1 MNITIV
7 NQQGHNFGD
16 EAAGAGLLNRI
27 LQYEEVENVTV
38 LYASDS
44 ILPITD
50 SRIIHKP
57 DISLKNV
64 GFKNLITYYLFGSK
78 IVKNKKLNEWI
89 RIINNSDIIFVS
101 PCGASIGIYKDYR
114 YLLRLLIVVKE
125 KKIPVFHYN
134 TINSSKSIIFD
145 SIAKYILN
153 RSDVNVREKKS
164 KLYLDSI
171 GIESTLGTDS
181 AFLLSPLEN
190 MSKSSYIS
198 FIPAHFDDWHPYFK
212 KNNIDEKFNS

>member
-16 EAAGAGLLNRI
+16 EAAEAGLLNRI

-64 GFKNLITYYLFGSK
+64 GLKNLITYYLFGSK
-78 IVKNKKLNEWI
+78 IVKNKKLNECFPMW
-89 RIINNSDIIFVS
+89 
-101 PCGASIGIYKDYR
+101 CKYR
-114 YLLRLLIVVKE
+114 
-125 KKIPVFHYN
+125 
-134 TINSSKSIIFD
+134 
-145 SIAKYILN
+145 
-153 RSDVNVREKKS
+153 
-164 KLYLDSI
+164 
-171 GIESTLGTDS
+171 
-181 AFLLSPLEN
+181 
-190 MSKSSYIS
+190 
-198 FIPAHFDDWHPYFK
+198 
-212 KNNIDEKFNS
+212 NI